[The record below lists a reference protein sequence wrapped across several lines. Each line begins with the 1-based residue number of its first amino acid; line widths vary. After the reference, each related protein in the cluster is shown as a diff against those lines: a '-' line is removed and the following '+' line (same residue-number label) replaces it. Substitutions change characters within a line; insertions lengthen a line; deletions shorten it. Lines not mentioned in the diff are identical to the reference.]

1 MAPLYKRYIPSK
13 ASVASAPALQVSSP
27 KQIPAPAPKEEPKKR
42 KRERTDEEVAERKA
56 KKLRKKG
63 IDPATVPPAQTTKAT
78 EAAKS
83 GVEQVVSTNGD
94 AGEDIAEPRGEFAH
108 IKNAKKRHKL
118 EKEARNVRKAAERA
132 QKVDGQDV
140 GANGEDPAS
149 HDDQRGHLGPGDSGT
164 ANIEQTAEWTQNASS
179 EPANR
184 KKRRKRDREEAN
196 AGVENGL
203 TPDPP
208 GTAAAAQS
216 HQEQGRDEVKES
228 KDAQHLAMKAA
239 PAELQH
245 DEAPSHPKK
254 RRHKLESVLQEPQT
268 ESQEGSAD
276 DREQMKRHGK
286 ILSKF
291 QKSAARSQA
300 APSPNAAAA
309 EEPDR
314 PQPVLLDLVPLPQ
327 PEKAPTPEFV
337 PDTSALPAWVAK
349 PTVVSN
355 ESKAS
360 FTDLKLDVKTVEHL
374 SKLGFSDA
382 LPVQQALIP
391 LLLPPESA
399 GARYFPGTE
408 SVLPDVAVGAPTG
421 SGKTIAYLLPIIES
435 LRRTSG
441 LGRLKALIVVPTRE
455 LVMQVAAVAESL
467 AKGSSIKVGMATG
480 SGPFKDEQA
489 KLVKHGRKYDPDGY
503 SRLIAKAHRQ
513 NYPPPQDTAE
523 FEEYLDE
530 LEEQDAKEDQRVRD
544 TVTCLIDHV
553 PTYDSAVDILVATP
567 GRLLEHLNTTLG
579 FSLAHLE
586 WLVLDEADKLLDLQY
601 DGFLATINSELS
613 RPRREEDE
621 QDARERYLR
630 SLGAWDERK
639 ERRVRKV
646 VLSATMTRDVSK
658 LVELRLRR
666 PVMVVVRGEQAVDGA
681 AAADGGV
688 ENAGEGFELPPTL
701 REFIVPVGNGT
712 EKPLFLVEILG
723 TRILPADV
731 GDGSKLEVGAGGGDE
746 RPTSDPDAEPS
757 SSSDSSSETESES
770 SSSSD
775 EEPSDNET
783 PKDEKNIHSEHE
795 HNTDQPI
802 HPSRALMLSRLA
814 SHRPATPT
822 ILIFTSS
829 TESATRLAHLLKTL
843 QPTWSPWITTMTK
856 SSSRKP
862 RPANPTDPIITIS
875 TDRAARGLDS
885 LARPVTHVV
894 QYDVPRSAT
903 GYVHRVGRTARVGR
917 EGEAWTLYSHS
928 EARWFMQEVVETRT
942 KVRRF
947 GGVEKVR
954 VEVGDEGL
962 RERFGSV
969 VKGMREEVLGGKGRG
984 K

>member
-1 MAPLYKRYIPSK
+1 MAPLYKRYIPPK
-13 ASVASAPALQVSSP
+13 ASVASGPPPPVSSP
-27 KQIPAPAPKEEPKKR
+27 KQLPAPAPKEEPKKR

-63 IDPATVPPAQTTKAT
+63 IDPATVPPAQTVKAT
-78 EAAKS
+78 EAAKA
-83 GVEQVVSTNGD
+83 GVEHTESTNGD
-94 AGEDIAEPRGEFAH
+94 VEDDIAEPRGEFAH
-108 IKNAKKRHKL
+108 IKNTKKRHKL
-118 EKEARNVRKAAERA
+118 EKEARNARKAAEKA

-140 GANGEDPAS
+140 GANGENPAS
-149 HDDQRGHLGPGDSGT
+149 HDDQRGHLEPGDSGT

-203 TPDPP
+203 TRDPP

-216 HQEQGRDEVKES
+216 HQEEGRDEVKGS
-228 KDAQHLAMKAA
+228 KDAKDLALKAA

-254 RRHKLESVLQEPQT
+254 RRHKLESVLQEPQA
-268 ESQEGSAD
+268 EPPDGSAD
-276 DREQMKRHGK
+276 DREHLKRHGK

-300 APSPNAAAA
+300 APPPNAAAA

-314 PQPVLLDLVPLPQ
+314 PQPVLLDLAPLPQ

-337 PDTSALPAWVAK
+337 PDSSALPAWVAK
-349 PTVVSN
+349 PNVVSS

-360 FTDLKLDVKTVEHL
+360 FIDLKLDAKTVEHL

-391 LLLPPESA
+391 LLLPPCSA
-399 GARYFPGTE
+399 GARLFPGTE
-408 SVLPDVAVGAPTG
+408 SGLPDVAVGAPTG

-435 LRRTSG
+435 LRKTSG

-467 AKGSSIKVGMATG
+467 AKGSSVKVGMATG

-489 KLVKHGRKYDPDGY
+489 KLIKHGRKYDPDGY
-503 SRLIAKAHRQ
+503 SKLLAKAHRQ

-523 FEEYLDE
+523 FEEYFDE

-579 FSLAHLE
+579 FSLAYLE

-613 RPRREEDE
+613 RHRREEDE

-666 PVMVVVRGEQAVDGA
+666 PVMVVVRGEQGA
-681 AAADGGV
+681 AAADAGL
-688 ENAGEGFELPPTL
+688 ENAQEGFELPPTL
-701 REFIVPVGNGT
+701 KEFIVPVGDGS
-712 EKPLFLVEILG
+712 EKPLFLVEVLR

-731 GDGSKLEVGAGGGDE
+731 GDVPKLEVGAGGADE
-746 RPTSDPDAEPS
+746 RPASDPDAES
-757 SSSDSSSETESES
+757 GSSSDSSSEAKSES

-775 EEPSDNET
+775 EEQKDIET
-783 PKDEKNIHSEHE
+783 PEDEKDLPSEHE
-795 HNTDQPI
+795 HDTDHPI
-802 HPSRALMLSRLA
+802 HPDRVLMLSRLA
-814 SHRPATPT
+814 SHRPTTTPT

-829 TESATRLAHLLKTL
+829 TESATRLAHLLETL

-856 SSSRKP
+856 SSSRKSH
-862 RPANPTDPIITIS
+862 ASGPTEPIITIS

-885 LARPVTHVV
+885 LARPITHVI

-928 EARWFMQEVVETRT
+928 EARWFMQAIVETRT
-942 KVRRF
+942 KVRRV
-947 GGVEKVR
+947 GGAAVEKVR

-969 VKGMREEVLGGKGRG
+969 VAGMRESVLGGKGRG